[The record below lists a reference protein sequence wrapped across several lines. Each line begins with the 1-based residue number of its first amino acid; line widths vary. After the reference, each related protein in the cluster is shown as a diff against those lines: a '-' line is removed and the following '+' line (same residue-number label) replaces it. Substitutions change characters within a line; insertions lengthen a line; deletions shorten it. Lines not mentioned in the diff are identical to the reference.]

1 MRDNDILTKLFQR
14 DESAIEALK
23 KEYGKACSRI
33 ASGILTDE
41 RDAEECVNDALLK
54 LWNSIPPA
62 KPDNLRAY
70 LFTAVRNSA
79 LSVYRKN
86 RADKRGGVSED
97 AELMD
102 ELAGGTESDNAF
114 DTALLADSVNAFLG
128 GISRESRIVFLQRY
142 YYGMSYDEI
151 ARACRLSKKNV
162 SVILSRVR
170 AALKE
175 HLEKEG
181 FTL

>member
-1 MRDNDILTKLFQR
+1 MRDSDILTKLFQR

-23 KEYGKACSRI
+23 KEYGRACSRI

-41 RDAEECVNDALLK
+41 RDAEECVNDALLQ
-54 LWNSIPPA
+54 LWNTIPPA

-79 LSVYRKN
+79 LSIYRKN
-86 RADKRGGVSED
+86 RADKRGGPAAD
-97 AELMD
+97 AELMEELAHNELSED
-102 ELAGGTESDNAF
+102 ELDM
-114 DTALLADSVNAFLG
+114 ALLSNSLNRFLEG
-128 GISRESRIVFLQRY
+128 LPKDQRIVFVRRY
-142 YYGMSYDEI
+142 YYGLSYADV
-151 ARACRLSKKNV
+151 ARTCHLSKKNV
-162 SVILSRVR
+162 SVTLSRLR
-170 AALKE
+170 QKLKD